1 MLNRANITGPVTE
14 NSPRCVVLETTN
26 CSPNVDSSQA
36 SLGQIAQ
43 FVNPYCIWR
52 KAPLQQAAKFLIPFL
67 STVNI
72 TMISND
78 FTIGPQD
85 NEHPHAVNCCVLYR
99 LCLDMGL
106 SMDSNT
112 TIEAMAKAV
121 KYFMLPPEVLR
132 NSCIESMN
140 SFTQLDY
147 IRFLA
152 NSEIRITPG
161 STDPPGDL
169 NVSYSNFNDISTLQ
183 RSVRPSSVTSAL
195 TAAAIVHKLDLSS
208 TQYPLNEYARLRI
221 CGSLRYVPED
231 KVYQR
236 IYRENNK
243 YYFINFTFKPLYPAV
258 YYQDDINTLMI
269 SYGLDVVG
277 NINDKYE
284 ALLMESTTNTFYHGP
299 VPGCYNGVTD
309 IDCIPI
315 EQVPYGRLFVYG
327 VMDAD
332 VKAITIDELTRSLEV
347 TSNFMSPLYPDVM
360 YSKSA
365 VNKLV
370 YMLRQGISLGE
381 GPSFAPLSNETIEL
395 YQQCLTQVERVREY
409 LADGPVFR
417 NFVEVNKHNP
427 IVGTLLQQL
436 LHIGMYMRGWDGPSS
451 NKPYPLVASDTVSP
465 PSKTIMIDC
474 LVSKAMSAFY
484 TTALELPAIRQ
495 LPLYMYNKG
504 KFIKSGES
512 RFGLTIGD
520 RLDIVNSA
528 ETPQS
533 CIRISS
539 CWILA
544 SVYKYHIAL
553 GLPAPFDI
561 NAMAQIS

>member
-1 MLNRANITGPVTE
+1 MLNRGNITGPMTKD
-14 NSPRCVVLETTN
+14 SPRCVVLETTI
-26 CSPNVDSSQA
+26 CSPNVEFTQA
-36 SLGQIAQ
+36 SIGQIAQ
-43 FVNPYCIWR
+43 FINPHCKWS
-52 KAPLQQAAKFLIPFL
+52 KAGLQQAAKFLIPFIT
-67 STVNI
+67 TVNI
-72 TMISND
+72 TMIPND
-78 FTIGPQD
+78 FTIGLQD
-85 NEHPHAVNCCVLYR
+85 NNYPRAVNCCVLYR
-99 LCLDMGL
+99 LCSDMGL
-106 SMDSNT
+106 SMNIDT
-112 TIEAMAKAV
+112 TIEIMAKAV
-121 KYFMLPPEVLR
+121 RYFMLPPEVLR

-231 KVYQR
+231 KMYQK
-236 IYRENNK
+236 IYRDNNK

-258 YYQDDINTLMI
+258 YYQNDINTLLL
-269 SYGLDVVG
+269 SYGLDVIG

-299 VPGCYNGVTD
+299 VPGCHDGITD
-309 IDCIPI
+309 IDCTPL
-315 EQVPYGRLFVYG
+315 EQVPYGQLFIYG
-327 VMDAD
+327 VLDAD
-332 VKAITIDELTRSLEV
+332 VKAITVNELTRSLEV
-347 TSNFMSPLYPDVM
+347 TSNFISPLYPDVM

-365 VNKLV
+365 VNKLI
-370 YMLRQGISLGE
+370 YILRQGISLGE
-381 GPSFAPLSNETIEL
+381 GPSFTPLSNETIQL
-395 YQQCLTQVERVREY
+395 YQQCLTQVERVKEH
-409 LADGPVFR
+409 LADGPEFR
-417 NFVEVNKHNP
+417 NFIENNKHNP
-427 IVGTLLQQL
+427 IVKVLLEQL
-436 LHIGMYMRGWDGPSS
+436 LHIGMYMRGWDGVGT
-451 NKPYPLVASDTVSP
+451 PYPLLARDTVSP
-465 PSKTIMIDC
+465 PSKTILIDC

-484 TTALELPAIRQ
+484 TTSLELPSIKQ
-495 LPLYMYNKG
+495 LPLYTYNKG

-512 RFGLTIGD
+512 RFGLTIGE

-539 CWILA
+539 CWILS

-553 GLPAPFDI
+553 GLQAPFNIDD
-561 NAMAQIS
+561 MAQIS